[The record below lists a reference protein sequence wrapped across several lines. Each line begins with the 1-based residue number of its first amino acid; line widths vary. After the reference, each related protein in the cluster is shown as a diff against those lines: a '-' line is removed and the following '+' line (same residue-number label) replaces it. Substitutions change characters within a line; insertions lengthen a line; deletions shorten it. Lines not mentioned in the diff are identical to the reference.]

1 VKSGQSSAVELANRP
16 LAEAIE
22 WRVRLAE
29 LETET
34 CLEFDAW
41 VSYPDNRAAWHRVN
55 SVWNLFGEYSS
66 ESCLLGARHTAL
78 GDAKR
83 RRLEYLRPHRLGWL
97 VGIAA
102 ALVLFCGASWG
113 GWYWSERPVDYQTAS
128 GERRVVV
135 LADGSTLS
143 LDSGTDVTVRYTAH
157 SRELRLIKG
166 QARFDVAHDVARP
179 FSVLA
184 KDQKVIATGTAFNI
198 NLMDQKVLVT
208 LIEGHVVVENV
219 SAKDQVRPGRAVLA
233 SVELKA
239 GQQLEQQNEQPPQI
253 KTANIEQATAWMDG
267 KAEIDNDTLESL
279 VAQANHYSRTPI
291 VIDDPDVAAMRVSG
305 VFNVANQTAFLD
317 VVTQYLPVRAVSTC
331 TGTVRLERRRNN

>member
-1 VKSGQSSAVELANRP
+1 VKSGQSGAAELVNRP
-16 LAEAIE
+16 LAEAIG

-41 VSYPDNRAAWHRVN
+41 VSYPDNRAAWRRVN
-55 SVWNLFGEYSS
+55 SVWHLFEEYSS
-66 ESCLLGARHTAL
+66 EPRLLDARHTAL

-83 RRLEYLRPHRLGWL
+83 KRPEYLRPPRLGW
-97 VGIAA
+97 VAGIAA
-102 ALVLFCGASWG
+102 AFVLSFVALWG
-113 GWYWSERPVDYQTAS
+113 WHLWSERPVDYQTAL
-128 GERRVVV
+128 GERRVVT
-135 LADGSTLS
+135 LTDGSTLS
-143 LDSGTDVTVRYTAH
+143 LDSGSEVTVRYTAH
-157 SRELRLIKG
+157 SRGLRLIKG
-166 QARFDVAHDVARP
+166 QARFDVAHDVTRP

-198 NLMDQKVLVT
+198 NLTDQKVLVT
-208 LIEGHVVVENV
+208 LIEGHVVVVNE
-219 SAKDQVRPGRAVLA
+219 SAKNQVHPGEAVLA

-239 GQQLEQQNEQPPQI
+239 GQQLEQQNERPPEI

-279 VAQANHYSRTPI
+279 VTQANHYSRSPI

-305 VFNVANQTAFLD
+305 VFNVANQTAFLE
-317 VVTQYLPVRAVSTC
+317 VVTHYLPVRAVSTC
-331 TGTVRLERRRNN
+331 SGTIRLERRIN